1 MLKKLQFDER
11 NYTYLNLGN
20 DRGKTIQKPPFL
32 VETQGFRGWSEK
44 PLAYGEI
51 EFSASGDGRQ
61 MVADYLSL
69 FPSNKLLDTRNGP
82 SFHALNNE
90 SKSTLPLIACP
101 GCLYY
106 LWFGHQLM

>member
-1 MLKKLQFDER
+1 M
-11 NYTYLNLGN
+11 
-20 DRGKTIQKPPFL
+20 GKTIQKPPFL
-32 VETQGFRGWSEK
+32 VETLGFQGWSEK
-44 PLAYGEI
+44 PLAYGQI

-61 MVADYLSL
+61 MVTDYLSL
-69 FPSNKLLDTRNGP
+69 FLSNRLLNTHNTP

-90 SKSTLPLIACP
+90 SKSTLPLIACL